1 MSLDARQLANAVEFA
16 TVSYAESTTST
27 NTDLLAD
34 VDAGPWTVRITT
46 NQTAGK
52 GRLGRVWEAPAG
64 ANIAMSVLLM
74 PSSMDRVGT
83 IPLAAGLA
91 VADAISGT
99 RVKWPNDV
107 LLGEKKLC
115 GILAEAGALQ
125 ENDEF
130 KSGQFKSGRFKSGE
144 FKSGL
149 KSGFKSGSDSG
160 FTSGK
165 ASGELPPAA
174 RVVVGWGINVELGED
189 QLPVPHATSLRI
201 AGKSTDH
208 TQIATDVLHNFYNRM
223 QQWQA
228 DDPQLM
234 DDYRNACASIGCR
247 VRLESHSETV
257 EGVVDTVTDDG
268 RISIDGTAFS
278 AGDVSHLRLKDGKYS

>member
-16 TVSYAESTTST
+16 TVSYAESTMST

-115 GILAEAGALQ
+115 GILAEA
-125 ENDEF
+125 
-130 KSGQFKSGRFKSGE
+130 
-144 FKSGL
+144 
-149 KSGFKSGSDSG
+149 
-160 FTSGK
+160 
-165 ASGELPPAA
+165 SGELPPAA

-223 QQWQA
+223 QQWKA

-268 RISIDGTAFS
+268 RISIDGIAFS